1 MRCLRRPWPLRRP
14 WCPTGP
20 TRPLWRLVRRAPH
33 RQDQVAKPPSCAN
46 AQTTPGENLQAS
58 DRRRKGLRRCR
69 QSHRQPC
76 APRQERSSV
85 RKGREGVT
93 LRASEVVRVQTRP
106 LRIPATS
113 ALICGLGRSEY
124 DIGVG
129 GSLRILQAV
138 TPTAFSGSKVRPRPQ
153 QLSSRCSRRLVRL
166 RLCQTD
172 TL

>member
-1 MRCLRRPWPLRRP
+1 M
-14 WCPTGP
+14 
-20 TRPLWRLVRRAPH
+20 
-33 RQDQVAKPPSCAN
+33 
-46 AQTTPGENLQAS
+46 
-58 DRRRKGLRRCR
+58 
-69 QSHRQPC
+69 
-76 APRQERSSV
+76 

-106 LRIPATS
+106 LRIPAIS

-172 TL
+172 TLESLAQMQMQQP